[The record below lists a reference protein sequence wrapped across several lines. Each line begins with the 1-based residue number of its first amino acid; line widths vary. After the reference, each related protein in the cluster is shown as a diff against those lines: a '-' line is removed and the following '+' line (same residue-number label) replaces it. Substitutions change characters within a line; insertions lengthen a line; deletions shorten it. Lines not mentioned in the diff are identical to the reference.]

1 MPNNR
6 IEVTLSACD
15 LLSPQLGQIRSNI
28 ESLGARAN
36 IRIGLNDI
44 RNLGQTDLTRLR
56 SQIDSFR
63 DVGAN
68 LGQLG
73 GSQGFLG
80 AALFGQLGASA
91 ITQGVQMIGGGIQAA
106 IGNIQT
112 AARTQINDLALAGD
126 LASQLGVNFNKAKGL
141 VAETAD
147 EISKMAEQLPGENKD
162 YNAIFNQISATVAGN
177 SKGDISKFKEES
189 MELTKRFG
197 ILASIRGLDA
207 NQSGSA
213 INRALAG
220 TMGLREVFQIDI
232 FQKFPLLQKN
242 ITDQLKAMG
251 KGTDSWMKLTNE
263 TREKILLN
271 GAKGA
276 VTDDTVNSF
285 SGTVDSMMAEA
296 KAYLFDERRGMFG
309 FLKKLPGMQDRSAMD
324 AVQGSMMS
332 FKGLLESLGSLGNRF
347 GLNFDPMEGVI
358 RTFDWFSDLAGTVN
372 GVLNGEKSATISDFF
387 INTNRSL
394 IDGFNRIVNKFS
406 DINKTVNWGDFGKQ
420 IGRTLTVSIT
430 EWITRL
436 DWGAIAVDILSLAK
450 SSLEFQA
457 GLVYGSIQGLFESIT
472 NTIRNIPINTLKA
485 VGINTDNP
493 GVKSSLDMVGN
504 SLKWGSSVGAKFL
517 PGPLGTLYQIGE
529 KNNQANFGKPLDSTM
544 STNSTENL
552 ATPLVIPKTPDTNKQ
567 AFAPIIN
574 VNGAQMQNPQDV
586 ARAVMRA
593 INAEYGKFKQNSL
606 A

>member
-1 MPNNR
+1 MTDNR
-6 IEVTLSACD
+6 IQVTLTARD
-15 LLSPQLGQIRSNI
+15 LLSPQLGQIKNTI
-28 ESLGARAN
+28 ESLGAKAN
-36 IRIGLNDI
+36 IRLGLNDI

-68 LGQLG
+68 LSQLG
-73 GSQGFLG
+73 GSQGFFG

-91 ITQGVQMIGGGIQAA
+91 IVQGIQMVGSGIQAA
-106 IGNIQT
+106 IGSIQT

-126 LASQLGVNFNKAKGL
+126 LASQLGVNFTKAKGL

-177 SKGDISKFKEES
+177 AKGDISKFKEES

-197 ILASIRGLDA
+197 ILSSIRGLDA

-251 KGTDSWMKLTNE
+251 KGTEDWMKLTNE

-276 VTDDTVNSF
+276 VTNDTVDSF
-285 SGTVDSMMAEA
+285 SGTVDSMIAEA
-296 KAYLFDERRGMFG
+296 KAGLFDERRGMFG

-332 FKGLLESLGSLGNRF
+332 FKSLLESLGSLNNRY

-358 RTFDWFSDLAGTVN
+358 RTFDWFSDFAGTVN
-372 GVLNGEKSATISDFF
+372 GVLNGEDPKSIFKVFDSSF
-387 INTNRSL
+387 
-394 IDGFNRIVNKFS
+394 
-406 DINKTVNWGDFGKQ
+406 DFGNAMMKN
-420 IGRTLTVSIT
+420 
-430 EWITRL
+430 
-436 DWGAIAVDILSLAK
+436 LAK
-450 SSLEFQA
+450 SVDKIDWILIGKGLATTFEWGLTKVFTFDWVSLASTFTS
-457 GLVYGSIQGLFESIT
+457 LISGSIMS
-472 NTIRNIPINTLKA
+472 
-485 VGINTDNP
+485 
-493 GVKSSLDMVGN
+493 
-504 SLKWGSSVGAKFL
+504 
-517 PGPLGTLYQIGE
+517 LGTAIAQIIS
-529 KNNQANFGKPLDSTM
+529 D
-544 STNSTENL
+544 
-552 ATPLVIPKTPDTNKQ
+552 IPKTITSGEISRKIYESNQSQNDPKAEYNQNLPQVGKQNDLFGSMGDVLRIPQASEWLNKSIPGLNDPNASWNVGTPLSIPKTSDVNRQ
-567 AFAPIIN
+567 AFAPTVN
-574 VNGAQMQNPQDV
+574 VNGAQMQNPQDI
-586 ARAVMRA
+586 ASAVMNA

>member
-1 MPNNR
+1 M
-6 IEVTLSACD
+6 
-15 LLSPQLGQIRSNI
+15 
-28 ESLGARAN
+28 
-36 IRIGLNDI
+36 
-44 RNLGQTDLTRLR
+44 
-56 SQIDSFR
+56 
-63 DVGAN
+63 GAN

-91 ITQGVQMIGGGIQAA
+91 IAQGVQMVGSGIQAA
-106 IGNIQT
+106 IGSIQT

-141 VAETAD
+141 VAETAN

-197 ILASIRGLDA
+197 ILASVRGLDA

-251 KGTDSWMKLTNE
+251 KGTDDWMKLTNE

-285 SGTVDSMMAEA
+285 SGTVDSMIAEA
-296 KAYLFDERRGMFG
+296 NSYLFDERRGMFG
-309 FLKKLPGMQDRSAMD
+309 FLKKLPGMQDRSVMD
-324 AVQGSMMS
+324 AVQGSMIS

-347 GLNFDPMEGVI
+347 GLAFDPMEAVI
-358 RTFDWFSDLAGTVN
+358 RVFDWFSDLAGTVN

-387 INTNRSL
+387 INTNRAL

-406 DINKTVNWGDFGKQ
+406 DITKTVNWGDFGKQ

-436 DWGAIAVDILSLAK
+436 DWGAIAVSLLELGK
-450 SSLEFQA
+450 SSLETQA
-457 GLVYGSIQGLFESIT
+457 GLVYGAIQGLFESIN
-472 NTIRNIPINTLKA
+472 NTIRNIPTNTLKA

-504 SLKWGSSVGAKFL
+504 TFKWGSSIAAKFA
-517 PGPLGTLYQIGE
+517 GPLGTLYQIGE
-529 KNNQANFGKPLDSTM
+529 TNNLANPGKPLDSTM
-544 STNSTENL
+544 STNGTGNL
-552 ATPLVIPKTPDTNKQ
+552 VTPLVIPKTPDANKQ
-567 AFAPIIN
+567 AFAPTVN
-574 VNGAQMQNPQDV
+574 VSGIQMQNPQDV
-586 ARAVMRA
+586 ASAVMRT